1 MTPENGF
8 LLISKPRGITSSQLV
23 QKIRKKFAFLKIG
36 HTGTLDKSA
45 EGLMIL
51 PFNKY
56 TCFAERLLGSDKEYK
71 VTIQLGIFT
80 DSGDLDGEI
89 IETMPDLDVEE
100 IVNKKK
106 SYILESILEIKS
118 WTSQIPPK
126 ISALKKDGK
135 RYSDLFRSNTVFEVK
150 DRPIHIYSIDEI
162 EINTSQISFK
172 ISVSS
177 GTYIRKIVQDLSEK
191 LKIPM
196 VIASLVRT
204 KIGRFLIEN
213 SQTLEELETKEKLR
227 IFTLEEI
234 YPLRSIVVEDHLV
247 KKVANVNNLEI
258 PDMSEESEFFLVNKG
273 KLLAWCQNIHEK
285 NTYKYFKVF

>member
-23 QKIRKKFAFLKIG
+23 QKIRKKFSFLKIG

-106 SYILESILEIKS
+106 SYILESILGIKS

-135 RYSDLFRSNTVFEVK
+135 RYSDLFRSNTVFEVR

-234 YPLRSIVVEDHLV
+234 YPLRSFEVEDHLV
-247 KKVANVNNLEI
+247 KKVANGNNLEI
-258 PDMSEESEFFLVNKG
+258 PDISEESEFFLVNKG
-273 KLLAWCQNIHEK
+273 KLLAWCQNIQEK